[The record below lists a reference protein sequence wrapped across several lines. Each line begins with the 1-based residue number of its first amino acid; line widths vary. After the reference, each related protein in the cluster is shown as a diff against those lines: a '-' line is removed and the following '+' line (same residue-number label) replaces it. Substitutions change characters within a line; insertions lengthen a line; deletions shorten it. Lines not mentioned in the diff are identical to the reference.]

1 VGGARIGTNGA
12 PVIINGASGRTYD
25 AYATMDAG
33 LTYNFT
39 EQLALNAA
47 IYNLFDKEIEPTD
60 YNTVVEGRRLW
71 VGMSATF

>member
-1 VGGARIGTNGA
+1 
-12 PVIINGASGRTYD
+12 
-25 AYATMDAG
+25 MDAG

-47 IYNLFDKEIEPTD
+47 IYNIFDKEIEPTD